1 MKITQLALLAGAT
14 LIANTAARAHYL
26 WIEQPATGNAIV
38 HFGEYNEGVIERSPG
53 RMDEMPSIEA
63 FAGQTPLKIAK
74 QASHFTLSA
83 KSAALAVTAQEL
95 DYPVKDWRTNGIGLA
110 KPMYYARFAPASAT
124 AAATPLQT
132 LDILPATDRKSVQVW
147 LHGKPLAGAS
157 VALHA
162 RNGWTK
168 SDKADGEGRLNI
180 AMPWRGQ
187 YVVEVIHAER
197 LAGSFGG
204 AAYDVI
210 RHRATLTLV
219 QPIGPV
225 TFAVVAP
232 SKHD

>member
-1 MKITQLALLAGAT
+1 MKCTSIALVAALT
-14 LIANTAARAHYL
+14 LIATDAARAHYL
-26 WIEQPATGNAIV
+26 WIEQPATGNAVV

-74 QASHFTLSA
+74 QASHYTLSA
-83 KSAALAVTAQEL
+83 KAAALAVTAQEL
-95 DYPVKDWRTNGIGLA
+95 DYPVKDWRANGIGLA
-110 KPMYYARFAPASAT
+110 KPMYYARLASAH

-147 LHGKPLAGAS
+147 LKGKPLAGAS

-168 SDKADGEGRLNI
+168 SDKTDADGRLNI
-180 AMPWRGQ
+180 VMPWRGQ

-197 LAGSFGG
+197 QPGSFGG

-219 QPIGPV
+219 QPTGPA
-225 TFAVVAP
+225 TFAVAAP
-232 SKHD
+232 PHHD